1 MTAVGPTEVQVDL
14 GCKQAGYISAEELSA
29 DPSVKP
35 EDVVKVG
42 DEIGDLH
49 HPCQRRGG
57 LRYALQEASGR
68 REGLGGYR

>member
-35 EDVVKVG
+35 EVVVKVC
-42 DEIGDLH
+42 E
-49 HPCQRRGG
+49 
-57 LRYALQEASGR
+57 
-68 REGLGGYR
+68 